1 MTTAAPK
8 TFPAALWDAYR
19 ASRSTEDRNALVLRY
34 MPLVDGCSTT
44 MIQRLPANVQ
54 RDDLITWGVFGLIDA
69 IRTFDPGRGARF
81 TTHANTRVRGA
92 MLDGL
97 RNAADRR
104 RQTLKHAK
112 TLTEAEESLRMQL
125 GRWPTPEETAAKLGL
140 TPEKYRRAAAVRNIY
155 TQSLDHESNDKGRW
169 DEKSLMLKAQIPDT
183 HAVDPGLKLE
193 ARDLLDYAVR
203 HFKLTEAFI
212 LRFYYLEQ
220 MTMEEVGA
228 LLGRSS
234 ASVSF
239 LLREVLKKLRIAHQ
253 RRAKSWR

>member
-1 MTTAAPK
+1 MSTAAPK

-34 MPLVDGCSTT
+34 MPLVQGCSKA

-54 RDDLITWGVFGLIDA
+54 RDDLITWGAFGLIDA
-69 IRTFDPGRGARF
+69 IRTFDPARGALF
-81 TTHANTRVRGA
+81 TTHANTRVHGA

-104 RQTLKHAK
+104 RQALKHAK
-112 TLTEAEESLRMQL
+112 SLTEAEESLRMQL
-125 GRWPTPEETAAKLGL
+125 GRWPSPEETAAKLGL
-140 TPEKYRRAAAVRNIY
+140 TPAKYRHVASGRNIY
-155 TQSLDHESNDKGRW
+155 TQSLDHETNEKSRW
-169 DEKSLMLKAQIPDT
+169 DEKAVTLKAQVPDT
-183 HAVDPGLKLE
+183 HALDPGLKLE

-220 MTMEEVGA
+220 MTMEEVGE

-239 LLREVLKKLRIAHQ
+239 LLREVLKKLRTAHQ